1 MENLIKLT
9 IDNIEVNVPSGSTI
23 LEAAKL
29 AGIKI
34 PTLCYLKGIN
44 EIGACRVCLV
54 EAEGARSLLASC
66 VHPATNG
73 MVVKTN
79 SKVVRDARRSTVE
92 LILSNH
98 NRDCLTCSRN
108 KKCELQTVSDELNI
122 NNVSFEGETHFGEI
136 DDSSASIVRDQS
148 KCILCGRCVSVCKN
162 DQDIGILDFTNR
174 GFETEVSPAFNRSL
188 DETPCIKCG
197 QCVTVCPVAALREK
211 ENVEDVLNALED
223 PSKHVVVQ
231 TAPAVRAAL
240 GEEFGYPIGTG
251 VTGKMVSA
259 LKRLGFDK
267 VYDTNFGADLTIM
280 EEGHELLD
288 RIQNNGV
295 LPMITSCSPGW
306 VNYCE
311 HFYPELLPNLSSC
324 KSPQQMV
331 GAIVKS
337 YYAEQKNIDPKDIYM
352 VSVMPCVAKKGEAAR
367 KELSVNGLQDVDA
380 VLTTR
385 ELAGIIKTAGIQF
398 NQLEDGKFDED
409 LLGEN
414 SGAAVIFGTTGG
426 VMEAA
431 LRTVAD
437 VLEDS
442 DLESLEY
449 TDVRGLEGI
458 KEASV
463 TLGKKTINVALAHG
477 TGNAKRLMEMVKS
490 GEKDYH
496 FIEVMGCGG
505 GCVTGGGQPH
515 VDSASGHDI
524 DVRAER
530 AKVLY
535 DEDQANT
542 IRKSHKNPLI
552 QKLYKD
558 YLGEPNGDL
567 AHKLLHTHYNE
578 KEQYPELEEEEE

>member
-9 IDNIEVNVPSGSTI
+9 IDNIEVSVPNGSTI

-34 PTLCYLKGIN
+34 PTLCYMKDIN

-54 EAEGARSLLASC
+54 EAEGARSLLAAC
-66 VHPATNG
+66 VQPAADG

-79 SKVVRDARRSTVE
+79 SKTVRNARRSTVE

-98 NRDCLTCSRN
+98 NRDCLTCLRN
-108 KKCELQTVSDELNI
+108 KKCELQ
-122 NNVSFEGETHFGEI
+122 NVSEELQISKVTFEGERHLGMI
-136 DDSSASIVRDQS
+136 DETSESIVRDQS
-148 KCILCGRCVSVCKN
+148 KCILCGRCVSVCKR
-162 DQDIGILDFTNR
+162 DQGIGILDFTNR
-174 GFETEVSPAFNRSL
+174 GFETEVSPAFNRSMN
-188 DETPCIKCG
+188 EVPCIKCG
-197 QCVTVCPVAALREK
+197 QCVMACPVAALCEK
-211 ENVEDVLNALED
+211 QEIDKVLEALED
-223 PSKHVVVQ
+223 ETKHVVVQ
-231 TAPAVRAAL
+231 TAPAIRAAL
-240 GEEFGYPIGTG
+240 GEEFDYPIGTG

-288 RIQNNGV
+288 RIQNDGV

-311 HFYPELLPNLSSC
+311 YFYPELIPNLSSC
-324 KSPQQMV
+324 KSPHQMV

-337 YYAEQKNIDPKDIYM
+337 YYAKKKDIDPKDIYV
-352 VSVMPCVAKKGEAAR
+352 VSIMPCVAKKGEASR
-367 KELSVNGLQDVDA
+367 EEMNVNGNLDVDA

-385 ELAGIIKTAGIQF
+385 ELARMIKTAGIRIDK
-398 NQLEDGKFDED
+398 LEDGKFDED

-437 VLEDS
+437 KLAGE
-442 DLESLEY
+442 DLEHLEY
-449 TDVRGLEGI
+449 TAVRGLEGI

-463 TLGKKTINVALAHG
+463 ELGEKTINVALAHG
-477 TGNAKRLMEMVKS
+477 TGSAKRLMEMVKS

-496 FIEVMGCGG
+496 FIEVMGCSG

-515 VDSASGHDI
+515 VDPASAHGIDI
-524 DVRAER
+524 REKRAN
-530 AKVLY
+530 VLY
-535 DEDQANT
+535 NEDQSNAV
-542 IRKSHKNPLI
+542 RKSHQNPLI
-552 QKLYKD
+552 QKLYED
-558 YLGEPNGDL
+558 YLGEPNGHL
-567 AHKLLHTHYNE
+567 AHELLHTHY
-578 KEQYPELEEEEE
+578 KGREQYPEVEVEEE